1 LVGGVVLRFFIG
13 AVALAVICVLFGL
26 PVAVVLR
33 WVPVT
38 ATERKM
44 ASSSDRDSAPSVPN

>member
-13 AVALAVICVLFGL
+13 ALALAVICVLFGL
-26 PVAVVLR
+26 PVAVVLG

-44 ASSSDRDSAPSVPN
+44 ASSSDRGSAPSVPN

>member
-1 LVGGVVLRFFIG
+1 MRFFIG
-13 AVALAVICVLFGL
+13 ALALAVICVLFGL
-26 PVAVVLR
+26 PVAVVLG
-33 WVPVT
+33 WVPIT